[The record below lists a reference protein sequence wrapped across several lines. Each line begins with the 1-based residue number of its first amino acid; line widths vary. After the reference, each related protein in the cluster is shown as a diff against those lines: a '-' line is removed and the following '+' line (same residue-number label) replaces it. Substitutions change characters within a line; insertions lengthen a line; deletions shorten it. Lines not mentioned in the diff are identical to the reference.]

1 MDTLNEFINKLK
13 TEFGEDYDV
22 SGIDEKTKITE
33 IDWWSSMHALI
44 IIALIDSEY
53 DVIIEPEEL
62 KNAHEWPAAMT
73 YANLHY
79 LVAIN
84 GVS

>member
-13 TEFGEDYDV
+13 TEFEEDYDV
-22 SGIDEKTKITE
+22 SNINEKTKITE

-62 KNAHEWPAAMT
+62 KNAQTVEDLYQIILT
-73 YANLHY
+73 KTK
-79 LVAIN
+79 
-84 GVS
+84 

>member
-1 MDTLNEFINKLK
+1 MDTLNEFISKLK
-13 TEFGEDYDV
+13 TEFEEDYDV
-22 SGIDEKTKITE
+22 SNINEKTKITE

-62 KNAHEWPAAMT
+62 KNAQTVEDLYQIILT
-73 YANLHY
+73 KVN
-79 LVAIN
+79 
-84 GVS
+84 

>member
-62 KNAHEWPAAMT
+62 KNAQTVEDLYSIIAEK
-73 YANLHY
+73 
-79 LVAIN
+79 IN
-84 GVS
+84 G